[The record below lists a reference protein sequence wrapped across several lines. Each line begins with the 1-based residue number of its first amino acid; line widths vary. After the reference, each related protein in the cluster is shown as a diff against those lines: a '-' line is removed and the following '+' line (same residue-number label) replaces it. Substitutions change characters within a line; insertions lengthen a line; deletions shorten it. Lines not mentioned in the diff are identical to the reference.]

1 MDKKLITA
9 AVFLIIFLI
18 IFAGAMIFA
27 EYLNIQS
34 LRQDY
39 PDLDE
44 AAYSYRMDAFR
55 LWAIRLPLS
64 YIVPMVFLFS
74 GFSQKIFQ
82 ITSRGRGMFLSGL
95 LFGLAYLGI
104 VYFINLPFNF
114 YGSFILR
121 HRYGLTDQTILRWI
135 ELSAKGFLVN
145 NGLIAAFLWVPYGL
159 IQRYPETWWWR
170 GGLLMI
176 PVIIFMVFIT
186 PLVIDPFFSRYTPI
200 PDGSL
205 KSGIQEILHK
215 GGVSDADIFVV
226 DKSRDTKTMNA
237 YMTGILSSRR
247 IVLWDTTIN
256 NLSEREVISIT
267 AHEMGH
273 YVKNHIWKGIG
284 LGIAGTFLILF
295 LIYLSSG
302 WIIKASGGAFGFTK
316 LHSYASLPLLLLLLN
331 LFNWLG
337 QPAVNGVSR
346 VFERE
351 ADLYEISM
359 TRDRESAVTAMEKL
373 YETSL
378 GVPRPSGFYE
388 FWYHTHPSLEDRIRF
403 YMTEEL
409 EEIAKGGQ

>member
-1 MDKKLITA
+1 MDKKLIAA
-9 AVFLIIFLI
+9 AVFLIVLLI
-18 IFAGAMIFA
+18 VFAGFMLRA
-27 EYLNIQS
+27 EYQNIQS
-34 LRQDY
+34 LRQEY

-64 YIVPMVFLFS
+64 FIIPMIFLFS
-74 GFSQKIFQ
+74 GFSQRLFQ
-82 ITSRGRGMFLSGL
+82 ITSRGRGVFLSGL
-95 LFGLAYLGI
+95 LFGLTYLGI
-104 VYFINLPFNF
+104 VYLINLPFSF

-121 HRYGLTDQTILRWI
+121 HRYELTDQTILRWI
-135 ELSAKGFLVN
+135 ELSLKGFLVN
-145 NGLIAAFLWVPYGL
+145 NGLMAIFLWVPYGL

-186 PLVIDPFFSRYTPI
+186 PLVVDPFFSRYVPI
-200 PDGSL
+200 QEGSL
-205 KSGIQEILHK
+205 KNGIQEMLHR
-215 GGVSDADIFVV
+215 GGIGDADIFVV

-237 YMTGILSSRR
+237 YMTGIFSSRR

-256 NLSEREVISIT
+256 NLDEREVVSIT

-273 YVKNHIWKGIG
+273 YVRNHVWKGIG

-295 LIYLSSG
+295 LIHLSSG
-302 WIIKASGGAFGFTK
+302 WIVKASGGAFGFTK
-316 LHSYASLPLLLLLLN
+316 LHSYASLPLLLILLN
-331 LFNWLG
+331 LFNWFG
-337 QPAVNGVSR
+337 QPLINAVSR
-346 VFERE
+346 SFERE

>member
-1 MDKKLITA
+1 MDKKLIAT
-9 AVFLIIFLI
+9 AVFIIVLLI
-18 IFAGAMIFA
+18 IFAGLMLRA
-27 EYLNIQS
+27 EHQNIQS
-34 LRQDY
+34 LRQEY

-44 AAYSYRMDAFR
+44 AAYSYRMDAFS

-64 YIVPMVFLFS
+64 FIIPMIFLFS
-74 GFSQKIFQ
+74 GFSQRLFQ
-82 ITSRGRGMFLSGL
+82 ITSRGRGIFLSGL

-104 VYFINLPFNF
+104 VYLINLPFSF

-135 ELSAKGFLVN
+135 ELSLKGFLVN
-145 NGLIAAFLWVPYGL
+145 NGLMAVFLWVPYSL
-159 IQRYPETWWWR
+159 IQRYPENWWWR

-200 PDGSL
+200 QEGSL
-205 KSGIQEILHK
+205 KNGIQEMLHR
-215 GGVSDADIFVV
+215 GGVSNADIFVV

-256 NLSEREVISIT
+256 NLDESEVLSIT

-273 YVKNHIWKGIG
+273 YVKNHIWKGIS
-284 LGIAGTFLILF
+284 LGVLGTFLILF
-295 LIYLSSG
+295 LMNVSSG
-302 WIIKASGGAFGFTK
+302 WIMKASGGAFGFTR
-316 LHSYASLPLLLLLLN
+316 LHSYASLPLLLILLN

-337 QPAVNGVSR
+337 QPVVNGVSR
-346 VFERE
+346 SFERE

-359 TRDRESAVTAMEKL
+359 TRDRGSAVTAMEKL
-373 YETSL
+373 YESSL
-378 GVPRPSGFYE
+378 GVPRPSGVYE

-409 EEIAKGGQ
+409 DEIAKGGQ